1 MRTIPSC
8 AVAAIAVLLIFLVAV
23 PRAGAQE
30 DYSVFPRDL
39 FPDPQRPVSR
49 FTHEEH
55 MVFDAIE
62 DCYVCHH
69 VYQDGTLVEGE
80 SSDGVPC
87 GECHKLNPADGTVDR
102 LRAYHIRCKGC
113 HESEKKGPITC
124 GECHVKD

>member
-1 MRTIPSC
+1 MRTKASC
-8 AVAAIAVLLIFLVAV
+8 AVAAIAALVISLAAV
-23 PRAGAQE
+23 PFGGAQE
-30 DYSVFPRDL
+30 DDSVFPKDL

-69 VYQDGTLVEGE
+69 VYEDGNLVEGE

-87 GECHKLNPADGTVDR
+87 GECHKLDSSNGSMDR
-102 LRAYHIRCKGC
+102 LRAYHKRCKEC
-113 HESEKKGPITC
+113 HEKEKSGPITC
-124 GECHVKD
+124 GECHVKE